1 MVVELTKLYGYSPS
15 QTPRKRGGAGK
26 VCKDHAMLRDNII
39 AMQNTNL
46 MYIPR
51 TANVSSVFVGFVEL
65 VQSLRGTPQ
74 SQHQSQHHHSS
85 PLHGG
90 NNQIKQCQTHS

>member
-1 MVVELTKLYGYSPS
+1 MGIPLPRPQERGVGLAKFVKT
-15 QTPRKRGGAGK
+15 TP
-26 VCKDHAMLRDNII
+26 MLRDNI